1 MDSGEGDGSCLVGCD
16 CFFFLKAV
24 GCDCWISLYRLHSKL
39 DVIVFPQNTSTLRFP
54 ELVFLVM
61 PYPHTSISVLT
72 PMQLRIFFFFGL
84 NEGRGDSTVC
94 LHGVPIG
101 SRGKIK
107 KKKERRI

>member
-1 MDSGEGDGSCLVGCD
+1 
-16 CFFFLKAV
+16 
-24 GCDCWISLYRLHSKL
+24 
-39 DVIVFPQNTSTLRFP
+39 
-54 ELVFLVM
+54 
-61 PYPHTSISVLT
+61 
-72 PMQLRIFFFFGL
+72 MQLRIFFFFGL